1 MKNRIYLILLFIS
14 FTVFSQQRTLELT
27 NIKTGKVKV
36 FVENQRIKIRTLDH
50 KKWIGNLKITDSVSF
65 TVNNHKVAM
74 DSLQS
79 IKNQPKVLGT
89 VKTVVLISGLAI
101 VGASLIAASGG
112 SDSAFLLF
120 VVGAGTTM
128 SAGVIEG
135 LNSNYTKRKWTY
147 KIVDPSLKGELVKQK

>member
-65 TVNNHKVAM
+65 TVNNHKVAI

>member
-1 MKNRIYLILLFIS
+1 MRNRIYLVLLLIS
-14 FTVFSQQRTLELT
+14 FTVFSQQRTLEIT
-27 NIKTGKVKV
+27 NIKDGKVKV

-50 KKWIGNLKITDSVSF
+50 KKWVGNLKITDSVSF
-65 TVNNHKVAM
+65 TVNNQKIQL

-120 VVGAGTTM
+120 AVGAGTTM

-147 KIVDPSLKGELVKQK
+147 KIVQK

>member
-1 MKNRIYLILLFIS
+1 MLFIS
-14 FTVFSQQRTLELT
+14 FTVFAQQRTLEIT

-36 FVENQRIKIRTLDH
+36 FEENQRIKIRTLDQ
-50 KKWIGNLKITDSVSF
+50 KKWVGILKITDTLSF
-65 TVNNHKVAM
+65 TVNNHKVAI

-112 SDSAFLLF
+112 NESAFLLF
-120 VVGAGTTM
+120 AVGAGTTM

-147 KIVDPSLKGELVKQK
+147 KIVEK

>member
-1 MKNRIYLILLFIS
+1 MKNSLIVLLLLIS
-14 FTVFSQQRTLELT
+14 YSVFSQNKTLEIT
-27 NIKTGKVKV
+27 NIKTGKTQV
-36 FVENQRIKIRTLDH
+36 FKENQRVKIRTLDH
-50 KKWIGNLKITDSVSF
+50 KKWVGILKITDSISF
-65 TVNNHKVAM
+65 SVNNHIVAL

-120 VVGAGTTM
+120 TVGAGTTI
-128 SAGVIEG
+128 SAGIIEG

-147 KIVDPSLKGELVKQK
+147 KIVEK

>member
-1 MKNRIYLILLFIS
+1 MRNRIYLVLLFIS
-14 FTVFSQQRTLELT
+14 FTVFSQQRTLEIT
-27 NIKTGKVKV
+27 NIKNGKVKV

-50 KKWIGNLKITDSVSF
+50 KKWVGNLKITDSVSF
-65 TVNNHKVAM
+65 TVNNHPIVL

-120 VVGAGTTM
+120 AVGAGTTM

-147 KIVDPSLKGELVKQK
+147 KIVDK

>member
-1 MKNRIYLILLFIS
+1 MKNRIYLVLLLIS
-14 FTVFSQQRTLELT
+14 FTVFSQQRTLEIT

-36 FVENQRIKIRTLDH
+36 FEENQRIKIRTLDH
-50 KKWIGNLKITDSVSF
+50 KKCVGNLKITDSVSF
-65 TVNNHKVAM
+65 TVNNHPIAI

-120 VVGAGTTM
+120 AVGAGTTM

-147 KIVDPSLKGELVKQK
+147 KIVEK

>member
-1 MKNRIYLILLFIS
+1 MKNRIYLVLLLIS
-14 FTVFSQQRTLELT
+14 FTVFSQQRTLEIT
-27 NIKTGKVKV
+27 NIKNGKVKV
-36 FVENQRIKIRTLDH
+36 FEENQRIKIRTLDH
-50 KKWIGNLKITDSVSF
+50 KKWVGNLKIIDSVSF
-65 TVNNHKVAM
+65 TINNHPIAI

-89 VKTVVLISGLAI
+89 VKTVVLISGLTI

-112 SDSAFLLF
+112 SDSAFLIF

-147 KIVDPSLKGELVKQK
+147 KIVQR

>member
-1 MKNRIYLILLFIS
+1 MRNRIYLVLLFIS
-14 FTVFSQQRTLELT
+14 LTVFSQQRTLEIT
-27 NIKTGKVKV
+27 NIKDGKVKV

-50 KKWIGNLKITDSVSF
+50 KKWVGNLKITDSVSF
-65 TVNNHKVAM
+65 TVNNQKIQL

-120 VVGAGTTM
+120 AVGAGTTM

-147 KIVDPSLKGELVKQK
+147 KIVQK

>member
-1 MKNRIYLILLFIS
+1 MKNRIYLIVVLIS
-14 FTVFSQQRTLELT
+14 FTVFSQQRTLEIT
-27 NIKTGKVKV
+27 NIQTGKVKV

-50 KKWIGNLKITDSVSF
+50 KKWVGNLKITDSLSF
-65 TVNNHKVAM
+65 TVNNQKIAI

-147 KIVDPSLKGELVKQK
+147 KIVQR

>member
-1 MKNRIYLILLFIS
+1 MRNRIYLVLLFIS
-14 FTVFSQQRTLELT
+14 FTVFSQQRTLEIT
-27 NIKTGKVKV
+27 NIKDGKVKV

-50 KKWIGNLKITDSVSF
+50 KKWVGNLKITDSVSF
-65 TVNNHKVAM
+65 TVNNQKIQL

-120 VVGAGTTM
+120 AVGAGTTM

-147 KIVDPSLKGELVKQK
+147 KIVQK

>member
-1 MKNRIYLILLFIS
+1 MRNRIYLVLLFIS
-14 FTVFSQQRTLELT
+14 FTVFSQQRTLEIT
-27 NIKTGKVKV
+27 NIKNGKVKV

-50 KKWIGNLKITDSVSF
+50 KKWVGNLKITDSVSF
-65 TVNNHKVAM
+65 TVNNQKIQL

-120 VVGAGTTM
+120 AVGAGTTM

-147 KIVDPSLKGELVKQK
+147 KIVQK

>member
-1 MKNRIYLILLFIS
+1 MRNRIYLVLLFIS
-14 FTVFSQQRTLELT
+14 FTVFSQQRTLEIT
-27 NIKTGKVKV
+27 NIKNGKVKV
-36 FVENQRIKIRTLDH
+36 FEENQRIKIRTLDH
-50 KKWIGNLKITDSVSF
+50 KKWVGNLKITDSVSF
-65 TVNNHKVAM
+65 TVNNHPIVL

-120 VVGAGTTM
+120 AVGAGTTM

-147 KIVDPSLKGELVKQK
+147 KIVQK

>member
-1 MKNRIYLILLFIS
+1 MRNRIYLVLLFIS
-14 FTVFSQQRTLELT
+14 FTVFSQQRTLEIT
-27 NIKTGKVKV
+27 NIKDGKVKV

-50 KKWIGNLKITDSVSF
+50 KKWVGNLKITDSVSF
-65 TVNNHKVAM
+65 TVNNQKIQL

-112 SDSAFLLF
+112 SDSAFLIF

-147 KIVDPSLKGELVKQK
+147 KIVEK

>member
-1 MKNRIYLILLFIS
+1 MKNKIYLVLLLIS
-14 FTVFSQQRTLELT
+14 FTVFAQQRTLEIT
-27 NIKTGKVKV
+27 NIKNGKVKV
-36 FVENQRIKIRTLDH
+36 FEENQRIKIRTLDH
-50 KKWIGNLKITDSVSF
+50 KKWVGNLKITDSVNF
-65 TVNNHKVAM
+65 TVNNHNVAL

-89 VKTVVLISGLAI
+89 VKTVVLISGVAI

-120 VVGAGTTM
+120 AVGAGTTM

-147 KIVDPSLKGELVKQK
+147 KIVQK